1 MDKEELTKILK
12 KEFSSSPEEEPIRF
26 FSAPGRINL
35 IGEHVDYAGGI
46 VLPAAID
53 VSIRIAIRKNRGSFF
68 RIFSAES
75 GEKIEAK
82 IIAYNSKSPWVNYV
96 FGVIE
101 EFRKLGFEP
110 DPFDLVVW
118 GNIPQGAGL
127 SSSAAFEVAIA
138 YALSEIHS
146 WKIKREEIAL
156 LGQRAEN
163 RFVGVNCGIMD
174 QFIISTGKVGFC
186 ISLDTETLKYE
197 YHEIHLDDAEFYLI
211 DSKVKHS
218 LKDSAYNE
226 RRMEVESA
234 FSKIKKGKPS
244 LKNLYQAELE
254 DLENESFGLN
264 PIEKKRAKHIV
275 TERLRTSKAIE
286 YLKNGN
292 AEIVGEILFECHN
305 SLSKD
310 YEVSCEESDFIV
322 EHLRKE
328 GVLGARMIGGGF
340 GGCVLILDKN
350 GRKDI
355 LFEKIKTLY
364 RKEFRKEPQ
373 LYTFRISDGV
383 KEF

>member
-12 KEFSSSPEEEPIRF
+12 EEFSSSPEEEPIRF

-68 RIFSAES
+68 RIVSAES

-82 IIAYNSKSPWVNYV
+82 IIVYNSKSSWINYV

-101 EFRKLGFEP
+101 EFRKLGFEA
-110 DPFDLVVW
+110 DPFDMVVW

-127 SSSAAFEVAIA
+127 SSSAAFEVAVA
-138 YALSEIHS
+138 YSLSEIQS
-146 WKIKREEIAL
+146 WKIRREEIAL

-163 RFVGVNCGIMD
+163 QFVGVNCGIMD
-174 QFIISTGKVGFC
+174 QFIISTGKEGFC
-186 ISLDTETLKYE
+186 IALDTETLKYE
-197 YHEIHLDDAEFYLI
+197 YHEMHLDDFEFYLI

-234 FSKIKKGKPS
+234 FSKIKKGKPF
-244 LKNLYQAELE
+244 LKNLYEAELD

-264 PIEKKRAKHIV
+264 PIEKKRAKHII
-275 TERLRTSKAIE
+275 TERLRTTKVIE
-286 YLKNGN
+286 NLKNGN
-292 AEIVGEILFECHN
+292 AKIVGEILFECHN

-328 GVLGARMIGGGF
+328 DVLGARMIGGGF
-340 GGCVLILDKN
+340 GGCVLILDKK
-350 GRKDI
+350 GRRDI
-355 LFEKIKTLY
+355 LFEKIKALY
-364 RKEFRKEPQ
+364 WKEFKNEPK

>member
-1 MDKEELTKILK
+1 MDKEELTKILREK
-12 KEFSSSPEEEPIRF
+12 FSSSPEEEPIRF

-82 IIAYNSKSPWVNYV
+82 IIAYNAKNPWVNYV
-96 FGVIE
+96 FGVVQ
-101 EFRKLGFEP
+101 EFRKLGFES

-127 SSSAAFEVAIA
+127 SSSAAFEVATAFAI
-138 YALSEIHS
+138 SEIHS
-146 WKIKREEIAL
+146 WKIKKEELAL

-174 QFIISTGKVGFC
+174 QFIISTGKEGFC
-186 ISLDTETLKYE
+186 IALDTETLKYE
-197 YHEIHLDDAEFYLI
+197 YHEMHLDDSEFYLI

-226 RRMEVESA
+226 RRTEVESA
-234 FSKIKKGKPS
+234 FDKLKTGKPS

-275 TERLRTSKAIE
+275 TERLRTEKVIRN
-286 YLKNGN
+286 LKNGN
-292 AEIVGEILFECHN
+292 AQIVGEILFECHD

-310 YEVSCEESDFIV
+310 YEVSCEETDFIV

-340 GGCVLILDKN
+340 GGCVLILDKK
-350 GRKDI
+350 GRRDKVFAI
-355 LFEKIKTLY
+355 LKTLY
-364 RKEFRKEPQ
+364 WKEFKNEPQ